1 VNIDFDTEPIGIG
14 KDGTKIFF
22 KDIWPSSEEI
32 ANVSGCGFKYDFVI
46 KPYIKLEPSQFRPG
60 TSPTSDISFE
70 PLKYCCLNL
79 VNIQLSS

>member
-1 VNIDFDTEPIGIG
+1 VDIDFDTEPIGIG

-46 KPYIKLEPSQFRPG
+46 
-60 TSPTSDISFE
+60 
-70 PLKYCCLNL
+70 NL
-79 VNIQLSS
+79 VY